1 MSTSH
6 PHTGGA
12 PEPDAATGRGGA
24 WYAPPDAD
32 DYPYT
37 LRELR
42 NHLNRLGY
50 RARAGRVGGEDV
62 RDMQA
67 RVAEFRDS
75 LEQRRAGTARHP
87 DDEERRWRAEEAG
100 EHAARTRFYERRIHA
115 ALADMAAELR
125 DESWPGQN
133 PAGLDV
139 ASRAWLDQRFAALRR
154 RLDDTLSAQQP
165 VQAHSDICA
174 ALEDA
179 RQRLNVMERKLSD
192 TATHQ
197 KHANRRI
204 IALIDERTREP
215 DTPQPDQIALKSVDA
230 RLQALQQ
237 GFDRAM
243 GELDTMKRGTQQLAI
258 RASATVA
265 RQTARATAQHV
276 AKAVREAAPERRFT
290 RLEQGLSECI
300 SETSALRQE
309 TGAIH
314 QTLEDGLEDLRGRI
328 NELTLISRKAL
339 ATPVQATPATP
350 ETAGS
355 SDNSLVR
362 SNAAF
367 TPHTRPEMSAPARA
381 GSRLMSRLGFAV
393 VFVLLAMASFAMLY
407 AQMSGRDWLL
417 PAFSTSNG
425 APPSSSTLHRQT
437 PTPTP
442 EPASGE
448 RVIMPGIILTGAAP
462 QQA

>member
-12 PEPDAATGRGGA
+12 PEPDAATGRGEA
-24 WYAPPDAD
+24 WYVQSDAD

-42 NHLNRLGY
+42 NHLARLGY
-50 RARAGRVGGEDV
+50 RAREGQVVGEDV
-62 RDMQA
+62 RDLQA
-67 RVAEFRDS
+67 RAAEFHKAR
-75 LEQRRAGTARHP
+75 ERQRAGMGLGRR
-87 DDEERRWRAEEAG
+87 DEERRRDAEEAG

-125 DESWPGQN
+125 DETWPGNN

-154 RLDDTLSAQQP
+154 RLDDTSSAQQP
-165 VQAHSDICA
+165 VKADSDICA
-174 ALEDA
+174 ALEDT

-197 KHANRRI
+197 EHANRRI
-204 IALIDERTREP
+204 IALIDERTWEP
-215 DTPQPDQIALKSVDA
+215 DTPEPDPSALKSLDA
-230 RLQALQQ
+230 RLHALQQ

-276 AKAVREAAPERRFT
+276 AQAVRETAPERRFAQ
-290 RLEQGLSECI
+290 LEQGLSGCMN
-300 SETSALRQE
+300 ETAALRQE

-328 NELTLISRKAL
+328 NELTLISRKVL
-339 ATPVQATPATP
+339 ASPAPAATDTP
-350 ETAGS
+350 ETGGS
-355 SDNSLVR
+355 ADKGVGR
-362 SNAAF
+362 APAPF
-367 TPHTRPEMSAPARA
+367 TPHTRPEMSAPARP

-407 AQMSGRDWLL
+407 AQMSGRDWRL
-417 PAFSTSNG
+417 PALSTSNG

-437 PTPTP
+437 PAASPK
-442 EPASGE
+442 PASDE